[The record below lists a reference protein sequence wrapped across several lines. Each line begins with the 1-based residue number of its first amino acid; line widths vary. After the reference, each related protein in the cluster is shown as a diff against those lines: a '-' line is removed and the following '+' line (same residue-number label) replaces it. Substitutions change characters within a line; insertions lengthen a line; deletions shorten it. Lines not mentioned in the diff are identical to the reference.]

1 MIQKWFAHSYTQQHV
16 HSVQCNCRITVSLS
30 SCKTI
35 YSPVHALIIGVSL
48 SEPLTSESDGTSDRL
63 RTITIKH
70 GKLVYS
76 SIDNLN
82 YTENSR
88 NGLLTIYLTEMAH

>member
-1 MIQKWFAHSYTQQHV
+1 MQQ
-16 HSVQCNCRITVSLS
+16 
-30 SCKTI
+30 
-35 YSPVHALIIGVSL
+35 YSIECVYINMLVIIGASL
-48 SEPLTSESDGTSDRL
+48 SEPHTSESDGMSDRL

-70 GKLVYS
+70 GKLVHS

-88 NGLLTIYLTEMAH
+88 NGLLTIYLTEIAY

>member
-1 MIQKWFAHSYTQQHV
+1 MITYHT
-16 HSVQCNCRITVSLS
+16 
-30 SCKTI
+30 
-35 YSPVHALIIGVSL
+35 PGLIGASL
-48 SEPLTSESDGTSDRL
+48 SEPHTSELDGTSDRL

-88 NGLLTIYLTEMAH
+88 NGLLTIYLIEMAH

>member
-1 MIQKWFAHSYTQQHV
+1 MLTNQEVSYYIFV
-16 HSVQCNCRITVSLS
+16 LNCVCACVCCVCVLHIEILN
-30 SCKTI
+30 
-35 YSPVHALIIGVSL
+35 LIGASL
-48 SEPLTSESDGTSDRL
+48 SEPHTSKSDGTSDRL

-70 GKLVYS
+70 GKVVYS

>member
-1 MIQKWFAHSYTQQHV
+1 MYIHCIATAHGIMNILQQIRLH
-16 HSVQCNCRITVSLS
+16 
-30 SCKTI
+30 
-35 YSPVHALIIGVSL
+35 IIGASL
-48 SEPLTSESDGTSDRL
+48 SEPHTSESDGTSDRL

-70 GKLVYS
+70 GNLVYS

-82 YTENSR
+82 YTKNSR

>member
-1 MIQKWFAHSYTQQHV
+1 M
-16 HSVQCNCRITVSLS
+16 SVLQ
-30 SCKTI
+30 
-35 YSPVHALIIGVSL
+35 LIGASL
-48 SEPLTSESDGTSDRL
+48 SEPHTSDTNGTSDRL

-70 GKLVYS
+70 RKFIYS

-82 YTENSR
+82 YTKNSR

>member
-1 MIQKWFAHSYTQQHV
+1 MNSDWVAKACILLLLMEIKFNNHNTG
-16 HSVQCNCRITVSLS
+16 
-30 SCKTI
+30 CKT
-35 YSPVHALIIGVSL
+35 LIGASL
-48 SEPLTSESDGTSDRL
+48 SEPHTSESDGTSDRL

-70 GKLVYS
+70 RKLVYS
-76 SIDNLN
+76 SIDNLD

>member
-1 MIQKWFAHSYTQQHV
+1 MSKPH
-16 HSVQCNCRITVSLS
+16 
-30 SCKTI
+30 
-35 YSPVHALIIGVSL
+35 
-48 SEPLTSESDGTSDRL
+48 TSESDGTSDRL

-88 NGLLTIYLTEMAH
+88 NGLLTIKTHGSESRGQEEAAVRDERVSYLHVALL

>member
-1 MIQKWFAHSYTQQHV
+1 MQDYPTQSTLILTTYTFV
-16 HSVQCNCRITVSLS
+16 
-30 SCKTI
+30 
-35 YSPVHALIIGVSL
+35 IGASL
-48 SEPLTSESDGTSDRL
+48 SEPHTSELDGTSDHL

-82 YTENSR
+82 YTKNS
-88 NGLLTIYLTEMAH
+88 

>member
-1 MIQKWFAHSYTQQHV
+1 MTT
-16 HSVQCNCRITVSLS
+16 CECSLN
-30 SCKTI
+30 
-35 YSPVHALIIGVSL
+35 YNIIGVSQ
-48 SEPLTSESDGTSDRL
+48 SEPHNSELDGTSDRL
-63 RTITIKH
+63 RIITIKH

-76 SIDNLN
+76 CIDNLN

>member
-1 MIQKWFAHSYTQQHV
+1 MKLPATSD
-16 HSVQCNCRITVSLS
+16 
-30 SCKTI
+30 I
-35 YSPVHALIIGVSL
+35 YIGKFYWGKPL
-48 SEPLTSESDGTSDRL
+48 SEPHTSESDGTSDRL

>member
-1 MIQKWFAHSYTQQHV
+1 MQQ
-16 HSVQCNCRITVSLS
+16 
-30 SCKTI
+30 
-35 YSPVHALIIGVSL
+35 YSIECVYINMLVIIGVSL
-48 SEPLTSESDGTSDRL
+48 SEPHTSESDGMSDRL

-82 YTENSR
+82 YTENSQ
-88 NGLLTIYLTEMAH
+88 NGLLTIYLTEIAY

>member
-1 MIQKWFAHSYTQQHV
+1 MIKLIYIWTFVEDFKHLCYQH
-16 HSVQCNCRITVSLS
+16 T
-30 SCKTI
+30 KK
-35 YSPVHALIIGVSL
+35 ALICIAFLSTLIGASL
-48 SEPLTSESDGTSDRL
+48 SEPHTSESDGTSDRL

-82 YTENSR
+82 YTEKSR

>member
-1 MIQKWFAHSYTQQHV
+1 MTSHV
-16 HSVQCNCRITVSLS
+16 RKSRVQRLITKEHIAMHTNLILLL
-30 SCKTI
+30 KPAL
-35 YSPVHALIIGVSL
+35 YSNILIGASL
-48 SEPLTSESDGTSDRL
+48 SEPHTSKSDGTSDRL
-63 RTITIKH
+63 QTITIKH

>member
-1 MIQKWFAHSYTQQHV
+1 MLEKHQAELFYHLRAK
-16 HSVQCNCRITVSLS
+16 RS
-30 SCKTI
+30 SF
-35 YSPVHALIIGVSL
+35 IGASL
-48 SEPLTSESDGTSDRL
+48 SEPHTTGTSNRL

>member
-1 MIQKWFAHSYTQQHV
+1 MV
-16 HSVQCNCRITVSLS
+16 SVYIPAIIAQACPTMPCI
-30 SCKTI
+30 
-35 YSPVHALIIGVSL
+35 SPSNWG
-48 SEPLTSESDGTSDRL
+48 EPHTSESDGTSDRL

-82 YTENSR
+82 YTKNSQ
-88 NGLLTIYLTEMAH
+88 NGLLTIYLTKMAR

>member
-1 MIQKWFAHSYTQQHV
+1 M
-16 HSVQCNCRITVSLS
+16 TV
-30 SCKTI
+30 
-35 YSPVHALIIGVSL
+35 IGASL
-48 SEPLTSESDGTSDRL
+48 SEPHTSELDGTSDRL
-63 RTITIKH
+63 QTITIKH

-82 YTENSR
+82 YMENSR